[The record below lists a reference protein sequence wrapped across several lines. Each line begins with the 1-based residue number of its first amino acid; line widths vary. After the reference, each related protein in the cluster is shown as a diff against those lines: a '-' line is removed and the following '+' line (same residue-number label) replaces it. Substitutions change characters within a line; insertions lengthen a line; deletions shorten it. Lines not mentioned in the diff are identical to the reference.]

1 MPWREQLIQ
10 QHQNR
15 VAAKVW
21 RKRQASQAAVGR
33 ELRINGKTYLNFCSN
48 DYLGLANH
56 PALAD
61 AAIETIRERGT
72 GAAASHLICGH
83 QDIHQA
89 LENELAAFVGAEK
102 AVTFS
107 TGYMANL
114 AVPQT
119 FLEKGDLVVQDRL
132 NHASLID
139 AGRFCEVNLK
149 RYRHLDFAHAR
160 TILVKSNANK
170 KLLTTDGVFSM
181 DGDQAPLHELTEVC
195 RHTKSLLLIDDAH
208 GFGVLGKTGAGSLE
222 QHGIGVGG
230 GVLMLGTLGKAAGSF
245 GAFIAG
251 DAVYIDSLIQHAR
264 SYIYTTALP
273 PSIASATRAAIKIIQ
288 TEPDRREKLNAN
300 ITYFRQ
306 AVDELHLKTLDSKT
320 AIQPIL
326 LGDSETALQATEL
339 LRQQGLWITAI
350 RPPTVPEGTARLRI
364 TISCEHHQNDIDQLI
379 TALRS
384 DAMRKLSETIQ

>member
-21 RKRQASQAAVGR
+21 RKRQATQDAVGR
-33 ELRINGKTYLNFCSN
+33 ELKINGKTYLNFCSN
-48 DYLGLANH
+48 DYLGLASH

-61 AAIETIRERGT
+61 AAIETIRERGI

-83 QDIHQA
+83 QDIHQE

-195 RHTKSLLLIDDAH
+195 RQTKSLLLIDDAH

-288 TEPDRREKLNAN
+288 TEPERRDKLNAK

-306 AVDELHLKTLDSKT
+306 AIDELNLKTLDSKT

-339 LRQQGLWITAI
+339 LRQHGLWITAI

-379 TALRS
+379 TVLRS
-384 DAMRKLSETIQ
+384 DAMRKLTETLQ

>member
-21 RKRQASQAAVGR
+21 RKRQATQDAVGR
-33 ELRINGKTYLNFCSN
+33 ELKINGKTYLNFCSN
-48 DYLGLANH
+48 DYLGLASH

-83 QDIHQA
+83 QDIHQE

-195 RHTKSLLLIDDAH
+195 RQTKSLLLIDDAH

-288 TEPDRREKLNAN
+288 TEPERRDKLNAN

-306 AVDELHLKTLDSKT
+306 AIDELNLKILDSKT

-339 LRQQGLWITAI
+339 LRQHGLWITAI

-384 DAMRKLSETIQ
+384 DAMRKLTETLQ

>member
-10 QHQNR
+10 QHRNR
-15 VAAKVW
+15 VTAKTWRERQTVQNAA
-21 RKRQASQAAVGR
+21 GR
-33 ELRINGKTYLNFCSN
+33 ELKIKGKTYLNFCSN

-56 PALAD
+56 PALSA
-61 AAIETIRERGT
+61 AAIKTTQERGT

-83 QDIHQA
+83 QDIHQE

-102 AVTFS
+102 AIAFS

-119 FLEKGDLVVQDRL
+119 FLERGDLVLQDRL

-139 AGRFCEVNLK
+139 AGRFCEANLK
-149 RYRHLDFAHAR
+149 RYRHLDFGHAK
-160 TILVKSNANK
+160 TILLKSNANK

-181 DGDQAPLHELTEVC
+181 DGDQAPLHELTEIC
-195 RHTKSLLLIDDAH
+195 RQTETLLLVDDAH

-222 QHGIGVGG
+222 QHEICVGD

-251 DAVYIDSLIQHAR
+251 DAVYIDSLLQQAR

-273 PSIASATRAAIKIIQ
+273 PSVAAATRAAIEIFQ
-288 TEPDRREKLNAN
+288 TEPERRDKLNSN
-300 ITYFRQ
+300 INYFRQ
-306 AVDELHLKTLDSKT
+306 AIANLHLHTLDSKT

-326 LGDSETALQATEL
+326 LGDSETALQATKL
-339 LRQQGLWITAI
+339 LQQQGLWITAI
-350 RPPTVPEGTARLRI
+350 RPPTVPEGTARIRI
-364 TISCEHHQNDIDQLI
+364 TISAEHHQSDLDQLI
-379 TALRS
+379 DALSS
-384 DAMRKLSETIQ
+384 DAMLALAEPSQ

>member
-21 RKRQASQAAVGR
+21 RKRQATQDAVGR
-33 ELRINGKTYLNFCSN
+33 ELKINGKSYLNFCSN
-48 DYLGLANH
+48 DYLGLASH

-83 QDIHQA
+83 QDIHQE

-195 RHTKSLLLIDDAH
+195 RQTKSLLLIDDAH

-288 TEPDRREKLNAN
+288 TEPERRDKLNAN

-306 AVDELHLKTLDSKT
+306 AIDELNLKTLDSKT

-326 LGDSETALQATEL
+326 LGDSETALQATQL
-339 LRQQGLWITAI
+339 LRQHGLWITAI

-384 DAMRKLSETIQ
+384 DAMRKLTETLQ

>member
-21 RKRQASQAAVGR
+21 RKRQATQDAVGR
-33 ELRINGKTYLNFCSN
+33 ELKINGKTYLNFCSN
-48 DYLGLANH
+48 DYLGLASH

-83 QDIHQA
+83 QDIHQE

-195 RHTKSLLLIDDAH
+195 RQTKSLLLIDDAH

-288 TEPDRREKLNAN
+288 TEPERRDKLNAN

-306 AVDELHLKTLDSKT
+306 AIDELNLKTLDSKT

-339 LRQQGLWITAI
+339 LRQHGLWITAI

-379 TALRS
+379 TVLRS
-384 DAMRKLSETIQ
+384 DAMRKLTETLQ

>member
-21 RKRQASQAAVGR
+21 RKRQATQDAVGR
-33 ELRINGKTYLNFCSN
+33 ELKINGKTYLNFCSN
-48 DYLGLANH
+48 DYLGLASH

-83 QDIHQA
+83 QDIHQE

-160 TILVKSNANK
+160 TILLKSNANK

-181 DGDQAPLHELTEVC
+181 DGDQAALHELTEVC
-195 RHTKSLLLIDDAH
+195 RQTKSLLLIDDAH

-288 TEPDRREKLNAN
+288 TEPERRDKLNAN

-306 AVDELHLKTLDSKT
+306 AIDELNLKTLDSKT

-339 LRQQGLWITAI
+339 LRQHGLWITAI

-384 DAMRKLSETIQ
+384 DAMRKLTETLQ

>member
-21 RKRQASQAAVGR
+21 RKRQATQDAVGR
-33 ELRINGKTYLNFCSN
+33 ELKINGKTYLNFCSN
-48 DYLGLANH
+48 DYLGLASH

-83 QDIHQA
+83 QDIHQE

-195 RHTKSLLLIDDAH
+195 RQTKSLLLIDDAH

-288 TEPDRREKLNAN
+288 TEPERRDKLNAN

-306 AVDELHLKTLDSKT
+306 AIGELNLKTLDSKT

-339 LRQQGLWITAI
+339 LRQHGLWITAI

-379 TALRS
+379 TVLRS
-384 DAMRKLSETIQ
+384 DAMRKLTETLQ

>member
-21 RKRQASQAAVGR
+21 RKRQATQDAVGR
-33 ELRINGKTYLNFCSN
+33 ELKINGKTYLNFCSN
-48 DYLGLANH
+48 DYLGLASH

-61 AAIETIRERGT
+61 AAIDTIRERGT

-83 QDIHQA
+83 QDIHQE

-195 RHTKSLLLIDDAH
+195 RQTKSLLLIDDAH

-288 TEPDRREKLNAN
+288 TEPGRRDKLNAN

-306 AVDELHLKTLDSKT
+306 AIGELNLKTLDSKT

-339 LRQQGLWITAI
+339 LRQHGLWITAI

-379 TALRS
+379 TVLRS
-384 DAMRKLSETIQ
+384 DAMRKLTETLQ

>member
-10 QHQNR
+10 QHRSR
-15 VAAKVW
+15 VTANTW
-21 RKRQASQAAVGR
+21 RERQATQDAVGR
-33 ELRINGKTYLNFCSN
+33 ELKVNGKTYLNFCSN

-56 PALAD
+56 PALA
-61 AAIETIRERGT
+61 AAATDTIQKRGT

-83 QDIHQA
+83 QDIHQQ

-102 AVTFS
+102 AIAFS

-119 FLEKGDLVVQDRL
+119 FLERGDLVLQDRL

-139 AGRFCEVNLK
+139 AGRFCEANLK
-149 RYRHLDFAHAR
+149 RYRHLDFAHAQ
-160 TILVKSNANK
+160 TILLKSNANK

-181 DGDQAPLHELTEVC
+181 DGDQAPLHELTEIC
-195 RHTKSLLLIDDAH
+195 RQTETLLLIDDAH
-208 GFGVLGKTGAGSLE
+208 GFGVLGETGAGSLE

-251 DAVYIDSLIQHAR
+251 DAVYIDSLIQRAR

-273 PSIASATRAAIKIIQ
+273 PSIAAATRAAIQIFQ
-288 TEPDRREKLNAN
+288 TEPERREKLNAN
-300 ITYFRQ
+300 IHYFRQ
-306 AVDELHLKTLDSKT
+306 AVGDLPLKLLDSKT

-326 LGDSETALQATEL
+326 LGDSETALKVTSL
-339 LRQQGLWITAI
+339 LQQHGLWITAI
-350 RPPTVPEGTARLRI
+350 RPPTVPEGTARIRI
-364 TISCEHHQNDIDQLI
+364 TISCEHHQSDLDQLI
-379 TALRS
+379 AALSS
-384 DAMRKLSETIQ
+384 DAMRTLTETDQ

>member
-21 RKRQASQAAVGR
+21 RKRQATQDAVGR
-33 ELRINGKTYLNFCSN
+33 ELKINGKTYLNFCSN
-48 DYLGLANH
+48 DYLGLASH

-83 QDIHQA
+83 QDIHQE

-160 TILVKSNANK
+160 TILLKSNANK

-195 RHTKSLLLIDDAH
+195 RQTKSLLLIDDAH

-288 TEPDRREKLNAN
+288 TEPERRDKLNAN

-306 AVDELHLKTLDSKT
+306 AIDELNLKTLDSKT

-339 LRQQGLWITAI
+339 LRQHGLWITAI

-384 DAMRKLSETIQ
+384 DAMRKLTETLQ

>member
-1 MPWREQLIQ
+1 
-10 QHQNR
+10 
-15 VAAKVW
+15 
-21 RKRQASQAAVGR
+21 
-33 ELRINGKTYLNFCSN
+33 
-48 DYLGLANH
+48 
-56 PALAD
+56 
-61 AAIETIRERGT
+61 
-72 GAAASHLICGH
+72 
-83 QDIHQA
+83 
-89 LENELAAFVGAEK
+89 
-102 AVTFS
+102 
-107 TGYMANL
+107 
-114 AVPQT
+114 
-119 FLEKGDLVVQDRL
+119 
-132 NHASLID
+132 
-139 AGRFCEVNLK
+139 
-149 RYRHLDFAHAR
+149 
-160 TILVKSNANK
+160 
-170 KLLTTDGVFSM
+170 M

-195 RHTKSLLLIDDAH
+195 RQTKSLLLIDDAH

-288 TEPDRREKLNAN
+288 TEPERRDKLNAN

-306 AVDELHLKTLDSKT
+306 AIDELNLKTLDSKT

-339 LRQQGLWITAI
+339 LRQHGLWITAI

-379 TALRS
+379 TVLRS
-384 DAMRKLSETIQ
+384 DAMRKLTETLQ

>member
-21 RKRQASQAAVGR
+21 RKRQATQDAVGR
-33 ELRINGKTYLNFCSN
+33 ELKINGKTYLNFCSN
-48 DYLGLANH
+48 DYLGLASH

-83 QDIHQA
+83 QDIHQE

-195 RHTKSLLLIDDAH
+195 RQTKSLLLIDDAH

-288 TEPDRREKLNAN
+288 TEPERRDKLNAN

-306 AVDELHLKTLDSKT
+306 AIDELKLKTLDSKT

-339 LRQQGLWITAI
+339 LRQHGLWITAI

-384 DAMRKLSETIQ
+384 DAMRKLTETLQ

>member
-21 RKRQASQAAVGR
+21 RKRQATQDAVGR
-33 ELRINGKTYLNFCSN
+33 ELKINGKTYLNFCSN
-48 DYLGLANH
+48 DYLGLASH

-83 QDIHQA
+83 QDIHQE

-195 RHTKSLLLIDDAH
+195 RQTKSLLLIDDAH

-288 TEPDRREKLNAN
+288 TEPERRDKLNAN

-306 AVDELHLKTLDSKT
+306 AIDELNLKTLDSKT

-339 LRQQGLWITAI
+339 LRQHGLWITAI

-384 DAMRKLSETIQ
+384 DAMRKLTETLQ

>member
-21 RKRQASQAAVGR
+21 RKRQATQDAVGR
-33 ELRINGKTYLNFCSN
+33 ELKINGKTYLNFCSN
-48 DYLGLANH
+48 DYLGLASH

-83 QDIHQA
+83 QDIHQE

-195 RHTKSLLLIDDAH
+195 RQTKSLLLIDDAH

-222 QHGIGVGG
+222 QHGIGVCG

-288 TEPDRREKLNAN
+288 TEPERRDKLNAN

-306 AVDELHLKTLDSKT
+306 AIDELNLKTLDSKT

-339 LRQQGLWITAI
+339 LRQHGLWITAI

-384 DAMRKLSETIQ
+384 DAMRKLTETLE